1 MLLAIS
7 SLQRRTC
14 QSARLACLNRSRR
27 TELMTGMALGL
38 GGLQKMRD
46 AQLMMISIIYRIV
59 ILEELA
65 ITIMIE

>member
-1 MLLAIS
+1 
-7 SLQRRTC
+7 
-14 QSARLACLNRSRR
+14 
-27 TELMTGMALGL
+27 MTGMALGL

-46 AQLMMISIIYRIV
+46 AQLMMISVIYRIV